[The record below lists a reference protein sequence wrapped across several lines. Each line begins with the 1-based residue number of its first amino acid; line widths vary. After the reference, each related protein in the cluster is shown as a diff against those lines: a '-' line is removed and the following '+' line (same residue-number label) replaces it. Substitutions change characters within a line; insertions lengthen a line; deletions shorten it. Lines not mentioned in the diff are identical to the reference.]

1 MRDAYALHGGAASA
15 SLVLDPIGNRPTILT
30 EVAVWREDQGK
41 GWGSEIL
48 RLVCAEAD
56 TEGVTLMLSVDPG
69 PYGLSYEALR
79 SWYSRYGFVG
89 DSTDDVMIRLP
100 QAKV

>member
-1 MRDAYALHGGAASA
+1 
-15 SLVLDPIGNRPTILT
+15 
-30 EVAVWREDQGK
+30 
-41 GWGSEIL
+41 
-48 RLVCAEAD
+48 
-56 TEGVTLMLSVDPG
+56 MLSVDPG